1 METIELIHF
10 YVDKMILSDQ
20 IVFPIPII
28 FSQFI
33 IIIIILK
40 TTHIYILIGGDIK
53 FSQGGP
59 S

>member
-1 METIELIHF
+1 METIEL

-20 IVFPIPII
+20 IVFPIPRI

>member
-1 METIELIHF
+1 METIEL

-33 IIIIILK
+33 IIIILK

>member
-1 METIELIHF
+1 METIEL

-20 IVFPIPII
+20 IVFPIPRI
-28 FSQFI
+28 FSQFIII

>member
-1 METIELIHF
+1 METIEL

-33 IIIIILK
+33 IIIIIILK